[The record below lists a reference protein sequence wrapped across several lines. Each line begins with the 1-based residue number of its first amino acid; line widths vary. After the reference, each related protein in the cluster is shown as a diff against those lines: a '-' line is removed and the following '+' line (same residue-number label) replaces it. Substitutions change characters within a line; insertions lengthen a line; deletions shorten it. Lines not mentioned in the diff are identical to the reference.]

1 MVVGKTQRLVQR
13 PMRRIFEWRGCALLF
28 LEALAASCLIFGPVP
43 AQAAEKIEVVASTS
57 DLAALA
63 AEVGGDRVHVEYL
76 VGGNQ
81 EPHFAQ
87 AKASYLL
94 KLRRADLLI
103 VVGLLFEGRW
113 LTEAGRNRPSLISQS
128 GNPRIQPGA
137 SGYFDASHYVE
148 ILEIP
153 KPPVIPNE
161 QALGNPY
168 YWLDPE
174 NGRTIAQAL
183 ARKLSELRP
192 QDASYFEDR
201 FQAFSKRL
209 SDAES
214 VWEAGMKPY
223 RGRKVV
229 TYQRSWSYF
238 LKHFQLVSVG
248 EIEPQPGIPPS
259 RSHTTELIDL
269 MKSENAKV
277 ILVEPYFELNTP
289 NAIARETS
297 AEVVIVPSSI
307 EGAKGV
313 VDYFALFDHDLSLLQ
328 KAFQAKP

>member
-1 MVVGKTQRLVQR
+1 MSRVFARYR
-13 PMRRIFEWRGCALLF
+13 CSLL
-28 LEALAASCLIFGPVP
+28 LCLGALAASCAVFGPVL
-43 AQAAEKIEVVASTS
+43 AQTADKIKVVASTS

-63 AEVGGDRVHVEYL
+63 AEVGGNRVQVEYL

-87 AKASYLL
+87 AKPSYLL

-113 LTEAGRNRPSLISQS
+113 LTETGRNRPSLLSQS

-148 ILEIP
+148 VLEIP
-153 KPPVIPNE
+153 KPPVIPNA
-161 QALGNPY
+161 QPMGNPY

-183 ARKLSELRP
+183 AQKLSEIRP

-214 VWEAGMKPY
+214 VWDAEMKPY
-223 RGRKVV
+223 RGRSVA
-229 TYQRSWSYF
+229 TYQRSWSYL
-238 LKHFQLVSVG
+238 LKCFQLVSVG
-248 EIEPQPGIPPS
+248 EMEPQPGIPPS

-269 MKSENAKV
+269 MKSENVKV

-289 NAIARETS
+289 NAIARETG
-297 AEVVIVPSSI
+297 ADVVIMPSSVG
-307 EGAKGV
+307 GANGV
-313 VDYFALFDHDLSLLQ
+313 SDYFQLLDHDLALLSR
-328 KAFQAKP
+328 AFQSQP